1 MVDYNY
7 VYVQY
12 HKATGN
18 VVAITPEEPTVAE
31 GYAVAK
37 TEKYKP
43 GDEFTYTITVL
54 AVSET
59 GDIDSDFSVLN
70 NPQAAQL
77 LADNAALKAE
87 NTELKQAIADLT
99 LTLAAVV
106 AE

>member
-1 MVDYNY
+1 MADNNY
-7 VYVQY
+7 MYVQY
-12 HKATGN
+12 YKETGN
-18 VVAITPEEPTVAE
+18 VVAITSAELAAAE

-99 LTLAAVV
+99 LTLAAVM